1 MKRTRYITAV
11 LLIFAM
17 IISQSACGNNGG
29 RDTTKITYPT
39 FPTTGVTEETEK
51 PSQTETT
58 SAQIQTDDAQWTI
71 LIYVCG
77 SDLESQ
83 GSMATVDIEEMLEAD
98 TGSNVRFVIE
108 TGGAARWEHRGSSS
122 KRLDRF
128 VITGGREEYLGS
140 AETKNMGTEGA
151 LEEFLVWAAKN
162 YESEHMGLIL
172 WDHGSGS
179 INGVCFDEN
188 YNNDSLLLKDISKA
202 LASASRYMDDKFDF
216 IGFDACMMSTLESA
230 IQLAPYAEYMVGSQ
244 EIEPG
249 YGWDYRTIGDYL
261 GRAPATD
268 AVELGK
274 VICDSFYAA
283 CRDIGEEDSC
293 TLAVTDLK
301 RIDDVVAHFDRF
313 AQDLYNATGDTQKI
327 SAVIRTIYGIDSF
340 GANNEIEGY
349 TNMVDLGE
357 MIDAGRIVSDNAIA
371 ARKAVDNVV
380 LYQVRGSEH
389 SNACG
394 LSTYYP
400 ILIQGS
406 QELKIFQNICA
417 STYYVGFVDKIA
429 NGLAY
434 GGEIDEYDNYDIA
447 AGIAEPEW
455 EGVDDV
461 QTGESPLISFTYE
474 PQLDE
479 EGTFWFQLS
488 PDGLNNA
495 VAVEAMVFLLSDDY
509 EDAICMGLSTDVL
522 GDWETG
528 YFCDNFDGYWFAL
541 DDGQVLCSY
550 LAETGDGYDVFT
562 APILL
567 NGEEKCLRFIW
578 DYGNTGEVTMID
590 VWDGISDYGAPGKI
604 GNPLSIGDVITP
616 LYDAF
621 VIDTGEEFYYYGDDY
636 IYNGDDN
643 LWFDKMP
650 DGDYFYSF
658 VIDDIY
664 GDFYTS
670 QLAVM
675 TIEGEDIYFLD
686 ELY

>member
-1 MKRTRYITAV
+1 MKRARYITAV

-17 IISQSACGNNGG
+17 IFSQSACGKKGG
-29 RDTTKITYPT
+29 INITKVTFPT
-39 FPTTGVTEETEK
+39 FPTTGETETAEK
-51 PSQTETT
+51 PSQTESTAAQTT
-58 SAQIQTDDAQWTI
+58 EDEEGWTI
-71 LIYVCG
+71 LVYLCG

-83 GSMATVDIEEMLEAD
+83 GYMGTVDIEEMLDAD

-108 TGGAARWEHRGSSS
+108 TGGSSRWKHRGIST
-122 KRLDRF
+122 KELDRL
-128 VITGGREEYLGS
+128 VISGGKEERLEP
-140 AETKNMGTEGA
+140 AQAKNMGTEGA
-151 LEEFLVWAAKN
+151 LEEFLVWSAKN
-162 YESEHMGLIL
+162 YKSEHMGLIL

-188 YNNDSLLLKDISKA
+188 YNNDSLRLKDIDKA
-202 LASASRYMDDKFDF
+202 LASAERYMDGKFDF
-216 IGFDACMMSTLESA
+216 IGFDACLMSTLETA
-230 IQLAPYAEYMVGSQ
+230 MMLAPYAEYMVGSQ
-244 EIEPG
+244 ELEPG
-249 YGWDYRTIGDYL
+249 YGWDYTEIGNYL
-261 GRAPATD
+261 GGRPD
-268 AVELGK
+268 ADGAELGK
-274 VICDSFYAA
+274 VICDSFYASCA
-283 CRDIGEEDSC
+283 EIGEEGSC
-293 TLAVTDLK
+293 TLSVVDLK
-301 RIDDVVAHFDRF
+301 RIGDVVDHFDRF
-313 AQDLYNATGDTQKI
+313 AMDLYGATGDVQKI
-327 SAVIRTIYGIDSF
+327 SRVIRTIYGIDSF

-357 MIDAGRIVSDNAIA
+357 LIDAGRMISANSVS
-371 ARKAVDNVV
+371 ARKAVDNAVI
-380 LYQVRGSEH
+380 YQVRGYEH

-400 ILIQGS
+400 LLIQGS
-406 QELKIFQNICA
+406 MELKIFQNICA

-429 NGLAY
+429 NGFAY
-434 GGEIDEYDNYDIA
+434 GGDIDEYDNYDIA

-455 EGVDDV
+455 EFVDGVE
-461 QTGESPLISFTYE
+461 TGDSSVISFTYE

-479 EGTFWFQLS
+479 NGSFWFQLS
-488 PDGLNNA
+488 PEGLNNA
-495 VAVEAMVFLLSDDY
+495 IAVEAMVFLLSDDY
-509 EDAICMGLSTDVL
+509 EDAICMGLSTDVI

-550 LAETGDGYDVFT
+550 LAETGDGYDIFT
-562 APILL
+562 SPILL

-578 DYGNTGEVTMID
+578 DYADTGNVIMID
-590 VWDGISDYGAPGKI
+590 VWDGINDYGAPGKI
-604 GNPLSIGDVITP
+604 GNPLTVGDVITP

-621 VIDTGEEFYYYGDDY
+621 NIDTSEEYYYYGDEYVYYGEDY
-636 IYNGDDN
+636 

-650 DGDYFYSF
+650 DGDYFYCF

-675 TIEGEDIYFLD
+675 TIEGDDLYFMN